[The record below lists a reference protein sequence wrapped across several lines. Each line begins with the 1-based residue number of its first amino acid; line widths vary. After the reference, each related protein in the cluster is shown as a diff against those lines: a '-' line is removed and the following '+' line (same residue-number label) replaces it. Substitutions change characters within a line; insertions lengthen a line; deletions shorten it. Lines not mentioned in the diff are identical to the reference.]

1 MHSTDSPWGR
11 DNSHK
16 TLFVCSC
23 LEAWLVTLR
32 IMLYMGHF
40 ARLHACL
47 FCLVTRVRSER
58 WLIFEPQA
66 TPSFPAPAVTLGRT
80 PSPPSQGPAINP
92 WDFLQAK
99 EGEAVEHEIQAKP
112 ELTVIEP
119 VIKSQY
125 LTKLKRL
132 LPTYLEEMQD
142 EQNSKRMKELLLGDE
157 GRALADI

>member
-1 MHSTDSPWGR
+1 M
-11 DNSHK
+11 
-16 TLFVCSC
+16 
-23 LEAWLVTLR
+23 
-32 IMLYMGHF
+32 
-40 ARLHACL
+40 
-47 FCLVTRVRSER
+47 
-58 WLIFEPQA
+58 
-66 TPSFPAPAVTLGRT
+66 
-80 PSPPSQGPAINP
+80 
-92 WDFLQAK
+92 
-99 EGEAVEHEIQAKP
+99 EHEIQAKP

>member
-1 MHSTDSPWGR
+1 M
-11 DNSHK
+11 
-16 TLFVCSC
+16 
-23 LEAWLVTLR
+23 
-32 IMLYMGHF
+32 F
-40 ARLHACL
+40 A
-47 FCLVTRVRSER
+47 S
-58 WLIFEPQA
+58 QA
-66 TPSFPAPAVTLGRT
+66 TPSFPAVTLGRT
-80 PSPPSQGPAINP
+80 PSPPKQGPAINP
-92 WDFLQAK
+92 WDYLQAK

-142 EQNSKRMKELLLGDE
+142 EHNTARMLQTLLGEE

>member
-1 MHSTDSPWGR
+1 ME
-11 DNSHK
+11 HK
-16 TLFVCSC
+16 
-23 LEAWLVTLR
+23 
-32 IMLYMGHF
+32 
-40 ARLHACL
+40 
-47 FCLVTRVRSER
+47 
-58 WLIFEPQA
+58 
-66 TPSFPAPAVTLGRT
+66 
-80 PSPPSQGPAINP
+80 
-92 WDFLQAK
+92 
-99 EGEAVEHEIQAKP
+99 IQAKP